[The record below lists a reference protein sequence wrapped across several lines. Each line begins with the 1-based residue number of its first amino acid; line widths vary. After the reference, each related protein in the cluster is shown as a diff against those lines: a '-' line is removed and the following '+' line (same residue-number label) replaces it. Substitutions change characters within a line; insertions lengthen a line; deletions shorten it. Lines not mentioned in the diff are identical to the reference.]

1 MSEENVEI
9 VRRGFAAWES
19 GNPAAML
26 ENFDEDV
33 VSRRMA
39 PLIDS
44 HTHHGHDGV
53 IQMIAEWLEPYDHFS
68 SHADE
73 FIDAGDRVVVR
84 VPQEARLAGSDQLI
98 TGTFWFLLELQSEK
112 VIRLE
117 IYGERMQAFKAAGVR
132 EQA

>member
-9 VRRGFAAWES
+9 ARRAFAAWES
-19 GNPAAML
+19 GDSAAML
-26 ENFDEDV
+26 EGLHEDV

-44 HTHHGHDGV
+44 QSHHGPDGV
-53 IQMIAEWLEPYDHFS
+53 TELIAEWLEPYDHFS

-73 FIDAGDRVVVR
+73 FIDAGDSVVVR

-98 TGTFWFLLELQSEK
+98 SGTFWFLLAFQGDK

-117 IYGERMQAFKAAGVR
+117 IYGERGQAFEAAGLS
-132 EQA
+132 E